1 MKQSTA
7 WALVGSQFGLLA
19 GLIVL
24 PAGDLWSRGAV
35 AGAIS
40 ITAVALGIAIGVAG
54 GLRLGATLTPLPIP
68 KGDGELVT
76 NGLYRFVRHPIYS
89 GLLLATAGI
98 VVWGASLAHLIGWVA
113 LWGVLMAKSVLEE
126 KMLKER
132 YPAYQEYASVTG
144 RLVPKLSW
152 QGRGV

>member
-1 MKQSTA
+1 VKQSTA

-24 PAGDLWSRGAV
+24 PSGDLWSRGAV

-54 GLRLGATLTPLPIP
+54 GLGLGATLTPLPIP
-68 KGDGELVT
+68 KDDGELVT
-76 NGLYRFVRHPIYS
+76 NGVYHFVRHPIYS

-98 VVWGASLAHLIGWVA
+98 VVWGASLGHLIGWVA

-126 KMLKER
+126 KMLHER
-132 YPAYQEYASVTG
+132 YPEYQNYASITG
-144 RLVPKLSW
+144 RLVPKFRR
-152 QGRGV
+152 QGRGG